1 MKIAILG
8 YGQEGPSAEKFLRA
22 RHPEATFDIF
32 DSFSREDLKLS
43 DYDLV
48 VRSPSVPPTWL
59 KSAGAKKSTTVTRL
73 FFSAIKNS
81 VIGITGTKG
90 KGTTSSLIATLLEAT
105 NTPVKLV
112 GNIGTPALDSLDQI
126 QPQDV
131 IIYEMSSFQL
141 WDLDTSP
148 HIAVVLGIAPDHLDR
163 HTDFDD
169 YVAAKGHI
177 AEFQST
183 HDYCIYDSNNQ
194 YSAKIAALSPGHKIP
209 YPPQLDAAAQQMLDN
224 LLGYL
229 TVPGNHNREDAT
241 IALMACAA
249 HYQQDLS
256 TFIQKNHQII
266 ANAFTKFQG
275 LPHRIEFVRELNNI
289 RYYDDNYSS
298 AFPALDV
305 ALATFADTPTILIA
319 GGKDRGLDLSTTKAR
334 LFSAPNLK
342 KVILIGETAPIL
354 AADADPNTYIIAD
367 SLESAVKL
375 AKTTA
380 EQFQEAESSNYDLC
394 IPGRASVKIKSPV
407 VVMSP
412 GAASFDMFKNFR
424 DRGEQFQQLV
434 RELE

>member
-8 YGQEGPSAEKFLRA
+8 YGAEGQSAAAYFQKAHHETK
-22 RHPEATFDIF
+22 IF
-32 DSFSREDLKLS
+32 DHFEGQDLESFHLA

-48 VRSPSVPPTWL
+48 MRSPSVRPQGNWSSVT
-59 KSAGAKKSTTVTRL
+59 KYFFAKCPCP
-73 FFSAIKNS
+73 I
-81 VIGITGTKG
+81 IGVTGTKG
-90 KGTTSSLIATLLEAT
+90 KGTTCSFITSILEHLGHK
-105 NTPVKLV
+105 VWLV
-112 GNIGTPALDSLDQI
+112 GNIGTPALDVLDQVK
-126 QPQDV
+126 PEDV
-131 IIYEMSSFQL
+131 VVYELSSFQL
-141 WDLDTSP
+141 WDLDFSP
-148 HIAVVLGIAPDHLDR
+148 HIALVLRIEPDHLNV
-163 HTDFDD
+163 HKDFDD

-194 YSAKIAALSPGHKIP
+194 HSAKIAALSPGHKIP
-209 YPPQLDAAAQQMLDN
+209 YPPQLDAAAQHMLDN
-224 LLGYL
+224 LLDYL
-229 TVPGNHNREDAT
+229 TIPGNHNREDAT

-256 TFIQKNHQII
+256 TFIQENHQII

-275 LPHRIEFVRELNNI
+275 LPHRIEFVRELNSI

-394 IPGRASVKIKSPV
+394 IPGRTSGKIKSPV

>member
-32 DSFSREDLKLS
+32 DHFSQNDLKLS

-59 KSAGAKKSTTVTRL
+59 KSAGARASTTVTRL
-73 FFSAIKNS
+73 FFSEVKNPI
-81 VIGITGTKG
+81 IGITGTKG
-90 KGTTSSLIATLLEAT
+90 KGTTSSLIAALLEAT
-105 NTPVKLV
+105 GTSVKLV
-112 GNIGTPALDSLDQI
+112 GNIGTPALDLLNQL
-126 QPQDV
+126 QPKDAV
-131 IIYEMSSFQL
+131 VYEMSSFQL
-141 WDLDTSP
+141 WDLETSP
-148 HIAVVLGIAPDHLDR
+148 HIAVILGIAPDHLDH
-163 HTDFDD
+163 HTDFND
-169 YVAAKGHI
+169 YVTAKGHI
-177 AEFQST
+177 AEFQADN
-183 HDYCIYDSNNQ
+183 DYCIYDSSNQ
-194 YSAKIAALSPGHKIP
+194 YATKIAALSAGHKIS
-209 YPPQLDAAAQQMLDN
+209 YPPQLDDKSQQELNVLLDH
-224 LLGYL
+224 L
-229 TVPGNHNREDAT
+229 TIPGDHNREDAT

-249 HYQQDLS
+249 HYQQDLP
-256 TFIQKNHQII
+256 TFLKENQQII
-266 ANAFTKFQG
+266 ADTFAKFQG
-275 LPHRIEFVRELNNI
+275 LPHRIEFVRELNGI

-319 GGKDRGLDLSTTKAR
+319 GGKDRGLDLTATKAR
-334 LFSAPNLK
+334 LFSAPNLR

-354 AADADPNTYIIAD
+354 AADADPNTYVIAD

-375 AKTTA
+375 AKTAA
-380 EQFQEAESSNYDLC
+380 EKLQEAESSNYDLC
-394 IPGRASVKIKSPV
+394 IPGRTPETIKSPV

-434 RELE
+434 LELK

>member
-8 YGQEGPSAEKFLRA
+8 YGQEGHSAEKFLRT

-32 DSFSREDLKLS
+32 DNFTRDNLELS

-48 VRSPSVPPTWL
+48 VRSPSVPPAWL
-59 KSAGAKKSTTVTRL
+59 KSANAKTSTTVTRL
-73 FFSAIKNS
+73 FFSEIKNT
-81 VIGITGTKG
+81 VIGVTGTKG
-90 KGTTSSLIATLLEAT
+90 KGTTSSLITALLEAT
-105 NTPVKLV
+105 DASVKLV
-112 GNIGTPALDSLDQI
+112 GNIGTPALDLLNQV

-131 IIYEMSSFQL
+131 VVYEMSSFQL

-148 HIAVVLGIAPDHLDR
+148 HIAVILSIAPDHLDR
-163 HTDFDD
+163 HADFND

-177 AEFQST
+177 AEFQT
-183 HDYCIYDSNNQ
+183 TDDYCIYDSDNQ
-194 YSAKIAALSPGHKIP
+194 YSAKIAALSSGHKMP
-209 YPPQLDAAAQQMLDN
+209 YPPQLGTASQQELDS
-224 LLGYL
+224 LLNCL
-229 TVPGNHNREDAT
+229 TVPGDHNREDAT

-249 HYQQDLS
+249 YYQQDLS
-256 TFIQKNHQII
+256 TFLQDSHQVII
-266 ANAFTKFQG
+266 DTLSKFQG
-275 LPHRIEFVRELNNI
+275 LPHRIEFVRELNGI

-305 ALATFADTPTILIA
+305 ALATFADSPTVLIA
-319 GGKDRGLDLSTTKAR
+319 GGKDRGLDLSNTKAR

-354 AADADPNTYIIAD
+354 AADADPDTYVIAD

-375 AKTTA
+375 AKDTA
-380 EQFQEAESSNYDLC
+380 EQLLEAESSNYDLC
-394 IPGRASVKIKSPV
+394 IPSRTPEAAKPPV

-434 RELE
+434 QELK